1 MKYIYLFLFYCF
13 YNILKK
19 KDKEKIEGAT
29 SLITIL
35 LVSITFSLYFLVHVW
50 FDIDFYYP
58 LPEILSVVFICL
70 IIWYL
75 NRLYFI
81 KNKNAGQAIE
91 KNKDKNKVLC
101 KILGVLLTIGQLI
114 LFIASGI
121 TTSKHVWGW

>member
-1 MKYIYLFLFYCF
+1 MKNIYLFLFYCF

-50 FDIDFYYP
+50 FDFDFYYP
-58 LPEILSVVFICL
+58 LAEILSVVFICL
-70 IIWYL
+70 IVWYL

-91 KNKDKNKVLC
+91 KNKEKNKVLC

-114 LFIASGI
+114 LFIASGVI
-121 TTSKHVWGW
+121 TSKHVWGW

>member
-1 MKYIYLFLFYCF
+1 MKNIYLFLFYCF

-50 FDIDFYYP
+50 FDFDFYYP
-58 LPEILSVVFICL
+58 LAEILSVVFICL

-91 KNKDKNKVLC
+91 KNKNKNKVLC
-101 KILGVLLTIGQLI
+101 KTLGIILTIGQLI
-114 LFIASGI
+114 LFIASGV

>member
-1 MKYIYLFLFYCF
+1 MKNIYLFLFYCF

-58 LPEILSVVFICL
+58 LVEILSVVFICL

-114 LFIASGI
+114 LFIASGV
-121 TTSKHVWGW
+121 TTSKHVLGL